1 MYAVGHTRLTVRAHW
16 LAAVL
21 ACGPEAVLS
30 HHAAM
35 ALWELRPAPAAQIDV
50 TAPGRRTHAG
60 VRCHVSRTLGP
71 ADRTTVDGIPVT
83 SLERALLDYAEIAL
97 PRQLR
102 AALEAAQR
110 IGRLHRRRVEALLER
125 SSGRRGVTPLR
136 AALQQLHDE
145 APWTQSGAERRLLEL
160 IRAAGLPE
168 PRANV
173 LVEDELVDCVWPA
186 QRLVIELD
194 SYGYHRS
201 RRAFEDDRR
210 RDTKLQL
217 AGYRVVRLTRERLE
231 HEPLRVI
238 EDVRALVGSR
248 PR

>member
-1 MYAVGHTRLTVRAHW
+1 
-16 LAAVL
+16 
-21 ACGPEAVLS
+21 
-30 HHAAM
+30 
-35 ALWELRPAPAAQIDV
+35 
-50 TAPGRRTHAG
+50 
-60 VRCHVSRTLGP
+60 
-71 ADRTTVDGIPVT
+71 
-83 SLERALLDYAEIAL
+83 
-97 PRQLR
+97 
-102 AALEAAQR
+102 
-110 IGRLHRRRVEALLER
+110 
-125 SSGRRGVTPLR
+125 
-136 AALQQLHDE
+136 
-145 APWTQSGAERRLLEL
+145 
-160 IRAAGLPE
+160 
-168 PRANV
+168 V